1 MDMDKKIKNTI
12 ILVLTVF
19 VIVAIQQGMLFT
31 VDKSI
36 PANNVQVIV
45 EDGSGTEQWTMGVV
59 PHLQTMPR
67 TDAIAQGLKIWASSG
82 DYSGD
87 SIMGITGAIAAVM
100 WIVWMG
106 VFLGFPGN
114 IQFKKERVLGLIGI
128 AFLIL
133 ILNLVFLRSVSDATT
148 AGSVVK
154 NTTGHLSLAL
164 NNTGIL
170 FAILLHRLGVGVKDP
185 DQPMMP
191 AFGAAKCDKANKN
204 FYRKFNGLL
213 TILLATAVIEII
225 CQFAGLG
232 IPEVAVDASVWLIW
246 GVIFLGHFGT
256 FPSDWKLGMRPKG
269 IALMLILTI
278 LTLVGFYVMQVAS
291 GEAIGSGLLEQRLA
305 NAGLSQNAGV
315 SLMLSCWLVFWTIA
329 VGAAGF
335 CNPGEC
341 KPVESKQ

>member
-1 MDMDKKIKNTI
+1 
-12 ILVLTVF
+12 
-19 VIVAIQQGMLFT
+19 
-31 VDKSI
+31 
-36 PANNVQVIV
+36 
-45 EDGSGTEQWTMGVV
+45 
-59 PHLQTMPR
+59 
-67 TDAIAQGLKIWASSG
+67 
-82 DYSGD
+82 
-87 SIMGITGAIAAVM
+87 
-100 WIVWMG
+100 
-106 VFLGFPGN
+106 
-114 IQFKKERVLGLIGI
+114 
-128 AFLIL
+128 
-133 ILNLVFLRSVSDATT
+133 
-148 AGSVVK
+148 VK
-154 NTTGHLSLAL
+154 NTAGHLSLAL

-191 AFGAAKCDKANKN
+191 ALGLSKCDKANKN

-225 CQFAGLG
+225 CQFAGLA

-256 FPSDWKLGMRPKG
+256 FPSDWKLGQRPKG

-291 GEAIGSGLLEQRLA
+291 GEAIGSGLLETRLA

-315 SLMLSCWLVFWTIA
+315 SLMLSCWLVFWTVA

-341 KPVESKQ
+341 KPAESKQ